1 MPRPEYLTCSSAK
14 KLTRRVKLTH
24 TERNG
29 AVLGMP
35 CSELALAL
43 GHVPQ
48 VAGQP
53 GVVCLRT
60 RQLPIFIKVGVSCC
74 SGGRA
79 QARTQH
85 LDIDVRR
92 DIERNGLHHAALEQR
107 QALSATALLAVL
119 LPHARALAS
128 WP

>member
-1 MPRPEYLTCSSAK
+1 MPRPDVQHANTASKAN
-14 KLTRRVKLTH
+14 

-60 RQLPIFIKVGVSCC
+60 RQLPIFIKVGVPCC

-79 QARTQH
+79 QARTQR

-107 QALSATALLAVL
+107 QALSAPALLAVL